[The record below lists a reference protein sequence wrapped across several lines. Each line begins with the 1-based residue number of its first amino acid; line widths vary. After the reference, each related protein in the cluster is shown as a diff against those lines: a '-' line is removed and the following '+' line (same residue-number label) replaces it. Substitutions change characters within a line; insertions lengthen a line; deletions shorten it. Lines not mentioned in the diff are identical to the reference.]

1 MAECAVAAAARLRAC
16 QAAEDAAGL
25 LEGGLLGMLR
35 QGCCGEALAVA
46 CSEALLR
53 WADAPAVAQLLLG
66 LGGLGGDGD
75 KEEDALRVKD
85 VCQWRGSYEI
95 GPVATCTSD
104 TRSQFPKASS
114 GQLATPGDTGG
125 SCAWGPVWTIAGRVE
140 ERPRAAAGELPNG
153 PHRHGHG
160 RVYCQSVALEE
171 EPDAG

>member
-66 LGGLGGDGD
+66 LGGTGSGGD

-85 VCQWRGSYEI
+85 EELRNVH
-95 GPVATCTSD
+95 GPQLVNCLMDPTATD
-104 TRSQFPKASS
+104 M
-114 GQLATPGDTGG
+114 
-125 SCAWGPVWTIAGRVE
+125 
-140 ERPRAAAGELPNG
+140 GEYTVSL
-153 PHRHGHG
+153 
-160 RVYCQSVALEE
+160 
-171 EPDAG
+171 